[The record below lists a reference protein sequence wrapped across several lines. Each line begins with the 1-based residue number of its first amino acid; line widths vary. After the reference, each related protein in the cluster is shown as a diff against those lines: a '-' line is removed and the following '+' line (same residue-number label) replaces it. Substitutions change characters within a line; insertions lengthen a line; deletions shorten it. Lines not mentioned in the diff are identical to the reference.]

1 MKEILTVSQLNEN
14 IKAILEESFGTLW
27 VEGEVS
33 NLRRPQSG
41 HVYFTLK
48 DKSPQAKAKLLAAC
62 KKYLSGHPG
71 TVWFAAGA
79 RAEEFARDVNDAA
92 FDVALHV
99 VFKDKAA
106 HDVYQVAEK
115 HLKFIQE
122 NKDSWEKVRV
132 FDSYL
137 DISSHEEIS
146 VAAEPAKH

>member
-1 MKEILTVSQLNEN
+1 MK
-14 IKAILEESFGTLW
+14 TLASSLLIA
-27 VEGEVS
+27 VALSLLAGRTAEAADKM
-33 NLRRPQSG
+33 LA
-41 HVYFTLK
+41 HDVYFTLK

-106 HDVYQVAEK
+106 HDAYQVAEK

-137 DISSHEEIS
+137 DVSSHEEVS
-146 VAAEPAKH
+146 AAIEPAKH